1 MFPRR
6 RAERRLGDTGTRK
19 KIAYRTAVPGR
30 RKCGASLIGSRT
42 PESESK
48 SYPCCSRDSE

>member
-19 KIAYRTAVPGR
+19 KIEGLLPGR
-30 RKCGASLIGSRT
+30 RKCEPALTLG
-42 PESESK
+42 
-48 SYPCCSRDSE
+48 